1 MNSWR
6 KVLTVLGRLTLIIA
20 IFAAFGSLPTRA
32 QEDDFTFKRVSPP
45 KAGQKKKINIQVER
59 TWPFKPPQSNGVDPD
74 GVEDGSETADASPPS
89 EDDWFW
95 KVVSTDL
102 KAADSI
108 RLDHALTTLN
118 ANSAQKALISPD
130 LAVMDKIVSDH
141 GQDIL
146 LATAGKR
153 VSPAFALA
161 VIAVESAGRID
172 AKSEK
177 GAMGLMQ
184 LIPATA
190 ARFGV
195 EDPNDP
201 KQNISGGVAYLD
213 WLFGK
218 FGGDPI
224 LSLAGYNAGENAV
237 IENNGVPPF
246 SETRAYIPKVI
257 AAWDR
262 ARMYCKTIPKFADD
276 GCVFELDRSF
286 SN

>member
-177 GAMGLMQ
+177 GAMGLHSQAIMPEKMQ
-184 LIPATA
+184 SLKITGFRRSVKPEHISLKLSRLGIVHACIA
-190 ARFGV
+190 KQFPSLPMMGV
-195 EDPNDP
+195 Y
-201 KQNISGGVAYLD
+201 S
-213 WLFGK
+213 
-218 FGGDPI
+218 
-224 LSLAGYNAGENAV
+224 S
-237 IENNGVPPF
+237 
-246 SETRAYIPKVI
+246 
-257 AAWDR
+257 
-262 ARMYCKTIPKFADD
+262 
-276 GCVFELDRSF
+276 
-286 SN
+286 